1 MDSNRKITELVN
13 ENYVYG
19 YILYYLGIQFYNY
32 SEKTLEEACR
42 EQGLNV
48 KKVIKNLEALNSQS
62 EEQDIALKKYPV
74 HLIIEYL
81 IHAHYKFVKKRLP
94 YLARLIENIPEDKEI
109 NPVIND
115 LKFVFPIFVED
126 FIQHIYMEEDTL
138 FHYINLLDK
147 ASRKEGNLWEVYSKM
162 EKFSIQQFA
171 IEHDV
176 HDDDMEG
183 ITQITDNFKM
193 GESDHLL
200 LKVALSELKNFQ
212 SELSIH
218 AKIENEILFPK
229 ALELEKKVKN
239 IIRGKIRHN

>member
-1 MDSNRKITELVN
+1 MDSSRKITELIN

-48 KKVIKNLEALNSQS
+48 NKVIKNLEALSGQS
-62 EEQDIALKKYPV
+62 EEENIALKRYPTN
-74 HLIIEYL
+74 LIIEYL

-94 YLARLIENIPEDKEI
+94 YLARLIENIPEEKDAI
-109 NPVIND
+109 ISD

-126 FIQHIYMEEDTL
+126 FIQHIYLEEDTL
-138 FHYINLLDK
+138 FHYIKLLDK
-147 ASRKEGNLWEVYSKM
+147 ASRRECNLSEVYYKM
-162 EKFSIQQFA
+162 EKYSIQQFA
-171 IEHDV
+171 IEHDM

-183 ITQITDNFKM
+183 ITQITDNFKI
-193 GESDHLL
+193 EETDHLL
-200 LKVALSELKNFQ
+200 LKVALAELKNFQ
-212 SELSIH
+212 KELTVH
-218 AKIENEILFPK
+218 AQIENEILLPK

-239 IIRGKIRHN
+239 LIRTKIRHN

>member
-1 MDSNRKITELVN
+1 DPDV
-13 ENYVYG
+13 
-19 YILYYLGIQFYNY
+19 
-32 SEKTLEEACR
+32 
-42 EQGLNV
+42 
-48 KKVIKNLEALNSQS
+48 
-62 EEQDIALKKYPV
+62 
-74 HLIIEYL
+74 
-81 IHAHYKFVKKRLP
+81 
-94 YLARLIENIPEDKEI
+94 
-109 NPVIND
+109 NPVVTD

-212 SELSIH
+212 NELSIH

-239 IIRGKIRHN
+239 II